1 MMHPATGL
9 DDVVHQRT
17 RLGILAILQEAG
29 PTDFGTLRDQL
40 AVTDGN
46 LSQHMRVLEEVSY
59 VTVEKG
65 FAGRRPRTT
74 LRITK
79 PGSVA
84 LARELDLL
92 RQIVSPPKRAKQA
105 ATAPAKA
112 TRPRVARA
120 VGVRP
125 KLA

>member
-1 MMHPATGL
+1 MIHPATGL

-29 PTDFGTLRDQL
+29 ATDFGTLRDQL

-59 VTVEKG
+59 VSVEKG

-79 PGSVA
+79 SGTQA

-92 RQIVSPPKRAKQA
+92 RQIVTPPKRPKQA
-105 ATAPAKA
+105 AAPVAKA
-112 TRPRVARA
+112 QRPRVSKA
-120 VGVRP
+120 VGCP